1 MTVLKPA
8 LSSQTPMVRLGSL
21 FCYCVQKDLDFS
33 VIRAKESQ
41 GGGRR
46 ASEMEAEMLKS
57 ITCAEK
63 MKHLCH

>member
-1 MTVLKPA
+1 
-8 LSSQTPMVRLGSL
+8 MVRLGSL